1 MGPYPGG
8 VPTALHPRYWGAHL
22 LALVLVAAAVALGW
36 WQYDSWQARRDAEAV
51 DLTRVAALPLTDVM
65 GPDDPFPGDRV
76 GQPVDVGGTWVDS
89 GTVFVEGREH
99 EGREGYWMVVP
110 LAVGAPDA
118 PALPVVLGWVADP
131 ADAPP
136 PPNGTGQV
144 VGWLQPT
151 DGTGES
157 DTDRTDDVIPQV
169 RTADLIQHVDQDL
182 YGAYAVA
189 DPDRSPTVAALGM
202 EPADLAELPPP
213 AGGTGLRNLLYA
225 LEWLLFA
232 GFAAFIWWRFVR
244 DVTAGGRDTG
254 AEDEVASEPP
264 VPSEA

>member
-1 MGPYPGG
+1 M
-8 VPTALHPRYWGAHL
+8 PTALHPRYWGAHL
-22 LALVLVAAAVALGW
+22 LALVLVAAAAGLGW

-51 DLTRVAALPLTDVM
+51 DLTRAEPLALIDVM

-76 GQPVDVGGTWVDS
+76 GQPVDVQGTWIDA

-110 LAVGAPDA
+110 LAVGAVTD
-118 PALPVVLGWVADP
+118 PALPVVLGWTPDP
-131 ADAPP
+131 ADAPAP
-136 PPNGTGQV
+136 PTGPGEV

-151 DGTGES
+151 DGTGAS

-182 YGAYAVA
+182 YGAYAVV
-189 DPDRSPTVAALGM
+189 DPDRSAAVARLGL
-202 EPADLAELPPP
+202 EPADLEELPPP

-232 GFAAFIWWRFVR
+232 AFAAFIWWRYVR
-244 DVTAGGRDTG
+244 DVTEAQA
-254 AEDEVASEPP
+254 AEAAEAEPAEEPP
-264 VPSEA
+264 VPSGA

>member
-1 MGPYPGG
+1 M
-8 VPTALHPRYWGAHL
+8 PTVLHLRYWGAHL
-22 LALVLVAAAVALGW
+22 LALVLIAAAGGLGW
-36 WQYDSWQARRDAEAV
+36 WQFDSWQARRDAEAV
-51 DLTRVAALPLTDVM
+51 DLTRAVPMALADVM

-76 GQPVDVGGTWVDS
+76 GQPVRVAGSWIDA

-99 EGREGYWMVVP
+99 EGEPGYWMVVP
-110 LAVGAPDA
+110 LAVGGAAD
-118 PALPVVLGWVADP
+118 PALPVVLGWIAEP
-131 ADAPP
+131 AEAPAPP
-136 PPNGTGQV
+136 TGTGEV

-182 YGAYAVA
+182 YGAYAVV
-189 DPDRSPTVAALGM
+189 DPDRSPAMAALGLA
-202 EPADLAELPPP
+202 PADLEELPPP

-232 GFAAFIWWRFVR
+232 GFAAFVWWRYVR
-244 DVTAGGRDTG
+244 DVTEAGAVPVAGTEQT
-254 AEDEVASEPP
+254 EDPP
-264 VPSEA
+264 VPSQA

>member
-1 MGPYPGG
+1 M
-8 VPTALHPRYWGAHL
+8 PTALHPRYWGAHL
-22 LALVLVAAAVALGW
+22 LALVLVAAAVGLGW

-51 DLTRVAALPLTDVM
+51 DLTRAEPLALPDVM

-76 GQPVDVGGTWVDS
+76 GQPVEVRGTWIDS

-99 EGREGYWMVVP
+99 EGQDGFWMVVP
-110 LAVGAPDA
+110 LAVGTASD
-118 PALPVVLGWVADP
+118 PALPVVLGWTADP
-131 ADAPP
+131 ADAPAP
-136 PPNGTGQV
+136 PTGTGEV

-189 DPDRSPTVAALGM
+189 DPDRSATVAALGM

-232 GFAAFIWWRFVR
+232 GFAAFIWWRYVR
-244 DVTAGGRDTG
+244 DLTAEQAGAG
-254 AEDEVASEPP
+254 AEEQPAQEPP